1 MPASLYRYTELPYLI
16 SMLQSKKIVL
26 TNPKNWEDKADIEV
40 MSWYKSKKVAE
51 SIYALCMA
59 EASNQTYHHWDV
71 FSGKKSK
78 SGVCIVF
85 DYDGFE
91 CWAEENSIGF
101 EKVKYTRISDEN
113 FGNFVREGRIIK
125 NKVYEDERELRAV
138 FCGLGEQEEFMSFDL
153 QDFSIINRII
163 FNPWVDQET
172 YSQIKD
178 VIKNIA
184 GCSALRISKSDIL
197 KNTRWLEKFNTETTT
212 QDDFGF

>member
-1 MPASLYRYTELPYLI
+1 
-16 SMLQSKKIVL
+16 MLQSKKIVL

-40 MSWYKSKKVAE
+40 MSWYKSKKREE

-59 EASNQTYHHWDV
+59 ETSSQTYHHWDV

-91 CWAEENSIGF
+91 SWAEENSIEF
-101 EKVKYTRISDEN
+101 KKVKYVRISDGN
-113 FGNFVREGRIIK
+113 FGDFVRKGLIIK

-138 FCGLGEQEEFMSFDL
+138 FCSHGEQEDFMSFDL
-153 QDFSIINRII
+153 QDLSIINRII

-184 GCSALRISKSDIL
+184 GCSNLRISKSDIL
-197 KNTRWLEKFNTETTT
+197 RNTRWLEKFNTETSM